1 MQLAWNGEW
10 PFLLNFIKMEH
21 HQEHRLAIAS
31 TPQNRLSLTSSEI
44 LIKQCAQTGTRIGTL
59 DARSIG
65 THLTDLVKRITV
77 ITGLKVDD
85 SSADMFAQDMTR
97 FLLTYYSN
105 ITIEEI
111 KTAFYLNANEI
122 GEEKV
127 IFYGSFLTLEHIGRV
142 LTQYKAK
149 RAAVVKKINAGS
161 YLPDVPPPTK
171 EEQMVIDKNMVNE
184 FYRKY
189 LHEELKEVS
198 MAYAFMIYDIIKK
211 LLPHTIPPADLRR
224 KFHEEAIE
232 FRREQLITL
241 QQTTVHQ
248 RPKHER
254 EEVKSIIDQ
263 LIENVVPRSEEERII
278 NIGKER
284 TLMHMF
290 NEFSKKGIKTIF

>member
-1 MQLAWNGEW
+1 
-10 PFLLNFIKMEH
+10 MEH
-21 HQEHRLAIAS
+21 HQEQRLEIAS
-31 TPQNRLSLTSSEI
+31 QQQNRLSLTSSEI

-65 THLTDLVKRITV
+65 AHLTDLVKRITV

-122 GEEKV
+122 GEDKV

-161 YLPDVPPPTK
+161 SLPDAPPPTK

-198 MAYAFMIYDIIKK
+198 MAYAFMIYDIMKK
-211 LLPHTIPPADLRR
+211 LLPHTIPSADIRR

-232 FRREQLITL
+232 FRREQLITV
-241 QQTTVHQ
+241 QQTTLHQ

-254 EEVKSIIDQ
+254 EETKSIIDQ